1 MSVSD
6 VMGDYSIGVLS
17 IPEIEQYGIWGV
29 ELLFN
34 TNLIGSNMT
43 SYSNLGYT
51 DESVIPNIWK
61 GTPIISEK
69 YKQQDH
75 LWKP

>member
-17 IPEIEQYGIWGV
+17 IPEIERYGTEGV

-43 SYSNLGYT
+43 SY
-51 DESVIPNIWK
+51 
-61 GTPIISEK
+61 
-69 YKQQDH
+69 
-75 LWKP
+75 

>member
-1 MSVSD
+1 
-6 VMGDYSIGVLS
+6 
-17 IPEIEQYGIWGV
+17 V

-61 GTPIISEK
+61 GTPIISENINSRGPNPTVGGG
-69 YKQQDH
+69 DNFVCFSCS
-75 LWKP
+75 

>member
-17 IPEIEQYGIWGV
+17 IPEIEQVRNRGV

-51 DESVIPNIWK
+51 DESVIPNMEGNPYNIGK
-61 GTPIISEK
+61 I
-69 YKQQDH
+69 
-75 LWKP
+75 

>member
-6 VMGDYSIGVLS
+6 VMGDYSIGVC
-17 IPEIEQYGIWGV
+17 IKIEQYGIEGV

-43 SYSNLGYT
+43 SY
-51 DESVIPNIWK
+51 
-61 GTPIISEK
+61 
-69 YKQQDH
+69 
-75 LWKP
+75 

>member
-6 VMGDYSIGVLS
+6 VMGDYSIG
-17 IPEIEQYGIWGV
+17 GIINTRNRTGTESEGV

-51 DESVIPNIWK
+51 DESVIPNMEGNPYNIGK
-61 GTPIISEK
+61 I
-69 YKQQDH
+69 
-75 LWKP
+75 